1 MLGQSISVSWCFT
14 AFLISIQERHAKNL
28 HRYGQMSVPLW
39 ILNGNQQSTRLHIQL
54 GEEPRVVSVSLL
66 ICISN
71 HRAAPSPP
79 PSLCAQNGLL
89 HPEFPRMIVSQDQS
103 GPWWLSDQ
111 LRKVLFICVCF
122 LFLFPSHLCQK
133 PKDGI
138 AQISPG
144 LHEPQKF
151 YPSPHPLG

>member
-1 MLGQSISVSWCFT
+1 MKSLIFSYRCRRGSHQVGSCLDRVSQFPGVSQL
-14 AFLISIQERHAKNL
+14 FLISIQERHAKNL

-79 PSLCAQNGLL
+79 PSLCDLPCYHAGNLILNFVDRNPVTHKML
-89 HPEFPRMIVSQDQS
+89 HSSKKENNSR
-103 GPWWLSDQ
+103 
-111 LRKVLFICVCF
+111 
-122 LFLFPSHLCQK
+122 
-133 PKDGI
+133 
-138 AQISPG
+138 
-144 LHEPQKF
+144 
-151 YPSPHPLG
+151 